1 MSLQRNCSDID
12 EEQFSEWY
20 KKKEDLNR
28 NIKRVCN
35 KYGEALRNI
44 EVNQRMGGN
53 QGLMYDAEHNLI
65 FGQNAKVCITSL
77 L

>member
-1 MSLQRNCSDID
+1 MSLHRNCSDID

-44 EVNQRMGGN
+44 EVD
-53 QGLMYDAEHNLI
+53 QGLMYDAEHNII
-65 FGQNAKVCITSL
+65 FGQNFKVCITSL